1 MFIFWME
8 DLGVFL
14 MIICKERSNEF
25 CFLKIKILFL
35 VVIFMGILLGYFVF
49 ILVDLWYFDFGILK
63 EIVVKFGLNGW

>member
-49 ILVDLWYFDFGILK
+49 ILVDLWYFDFVILK

>member
-1 MFIFWME
+1 
-8 DLGVFL
+8 
-14 MIICKERSNEF
+14 MIICKERRNEF